1 MNQKHKLMK
10 RFCTTLWLS
19 LLLLASASVGTAQSN
34 SLAQRIQ
41 RIMDRPEFR
50 HALFGIEFYSLDT
63 RKVVYT
69 VNADKLFTPGS
80 TTKLLT
86 EGTALSLLGADFRFH
101 TRVYRT
107 GTIDG
112 EGAIGDLVLVANG
125 DPNLSGRIK
134 PDGTLAF

>member
-1 MNQKHKLMK
+1 MKQKHKPMK
-10 RFCTTLWLS
+10 RFCTTLLLS

-34 SLAQRIQ
+34 SLAQRIE

-50 HALFGIEFYSLDT
+50 HALFGIEFYSLDSHE
-63 RKVVYT
+63 VICSI
-69 VNADKLFTPGS
+69 NGDKLFTPGS

-107 GTIDG
+107 GPISA
-112 EGAIGDLVLVANG
+112 EGFTGDLV
-125 DPNLSGRIK
+125 
-134 PDGTLAF
+134 